1 MGSLIAPHDGPV
13 SPSADAAHALF
24 MEARRRR
31 RRRWLAGLAVAVV
44 ASAVVALSA
53 VTWLPRASGNGADHS
68 GGAGAAVAA
77 RPGRAAGHARIT
89 FRVATAGIP
98 EAYGTEDIRFS
109 GGSRSASFST
119 TRLARGPDPTQ
130 TQSGV
135 YRIIDGRWYV
145 RSRVQGRLRWVR
157 EPGPLY
163 ANPKIIDPRALLRA
177 LERYTRFQATG
188 SQVTGGLRLTVL
200 RATDP
205 GRLTQRDL
213 LPVMWT
219 SGQHVGSLEM
229 WADRQQVV
237 HRIAFTLRAPSR
249 IALSTPVSQ
258 AALRKYHQAE
268 SAHARLEGKR
278 VSEHR
283 MRLAQRRL
291 LQAAGRAYPVR
302 QGAEVTTTTVT
313 FSAIGQPQ
321 HITAPPGA
329 PSSRELVRH

>member
-1 MGSLIAPHDGPV
+1 
-13 SPSADAAHALF
+13 

-44 ASAVVALSA
+44 ASAVVAVSA
-53 VTWLPRASGNGADHS
+53 VTWLPRASGKGADHS
-68 GGAGAAVAA
+68 GGAGAAVTPRSA
-77 RPGRAAGHARIT
+77 RAAGHARIT

-98 EAYGTEDIRFS
+98 EGYGTEDIRFS
-109 GGSRSASFST
+109 GGSRSASFSAT
-119 TRLARGPDPTQ
+119 HLAWGPAPTQ

-135 YRIIDGRWYV
+135 YRIVDGQWYARFRVHGRVRWFH
-145 RSRVQGRLRWVR
+145 
-157 EPGPLY
+157 EPGPVY
-163 ANPKIIDPRALLRA
+163 ASPQIIDPRTVLRA
-177 LERYTRFQATG
+177 LERYTRFQVTG
-188 SQVTGGLRLTVL
+188 SQVTGGQRLTVL

-205 GRLTQRDL
+205 GRLTQRGL
-213 LPVMWT
+213 LPVVWT
-219 SGQHVGSLEM
+219 SGQHVGSLEV

-237 HRIAFTLRAPSR
+237 YRMAFTFRAPGR

-258 AALRKYHQAE
+258 AALRKYHQAGR
-268 SAHARLEGKR
+268 AHARLEGKR

-291 LQAAGRAYPVR
+291 MQAAGRAYPVR

-321 HITAPPGA
+321 HIIAPPGA
-329 PSSRELVRH
+329 LSFRKLVRH